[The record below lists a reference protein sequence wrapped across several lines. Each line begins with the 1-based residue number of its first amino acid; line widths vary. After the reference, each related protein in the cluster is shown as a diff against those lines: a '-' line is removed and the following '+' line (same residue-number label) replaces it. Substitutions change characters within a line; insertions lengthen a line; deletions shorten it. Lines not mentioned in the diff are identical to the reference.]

1 MGTGR
6 FFCYYVFMNIKGKVV
21 IVTGASSGIGLATAR
36 LLAKRG
42 AKVVLVARSK
52 DKLENLSKEI
62 PDSLPIR
69 ADMTKEDE
77 IIEMVKKTKNHFGR
91 IDVLIN
97 SAGQGYDA
105 PVEKINI
112 DTYRQIF
119 DLDVVGPLVAMQQ
132 VIPIMKEQRKGV
144 IVNISSGTALM
155 YLPNMSPYSS
165 IKSAL
170 VSISLTAR
178 EELKNDNISVSIVYP
193 YMTLTDFEKN
203 TIKDIEETEAE
214 PQEERGTLPPLDP
227 PEHIAR
233 KILEGI
239 ENHEAEIFAHD
250 WMKKR
255 KQD

>member
-1 MGTGR
+1 
-6 FFCYYVFMNIKGKVV
+6 MNIKGKVV

-36 LLAKRG
+36 LLAARG
-42 AKVVLVARSK
+42 AKVVPVARSK
-52 DKLENLSKEI
+52 DKLENLAKEI

-69 ADMTKEDE
+69 ADMTKEAE
-77 IIEMVKKTKNHFGR
+77 IIEMVKETKNHFGR
-91 IDVLIN
+91 IDILIN

-112 DTYRQIF
+112 DTYRRIF

-178 EELKNDNISVSIVYP
+178 EELKNDNISVSVVYP

-203 TIKDIEETEAE
+203 TIKDIEETEGE
-214 PQEERGTLPPLDP
+214 PEEEKGTLPPLDP
-227 PEHIAR
+227 PEYVAQ

-239 ENHEAEIFAHD
+239 EKNEAEIFAHD

-255 KQD
+255 K